1 MGIFRTLWKGLKG
14 VGKWAVKHPDTVKTF
29 TEAGVSIYDARRQKK
44 SASGKAGNDYTLS
57 NLNERI
63 NLLQDQL
70 TEEIATVRTDL
81 RQEYTEQL
89 TELSQQV
96 ADIRT
101 AQNYQAQALKWVA
114 ISFGCLIVVLIGCA
128 VYLLI
133 R

>member
-14 VGKWAVKHPDTVKTF
+14 VGKWAVNHPDTVKTF
-29 TEAGVSIYDARRQKK
+29 TEAGVSIYDARQQKK
-44 SASGKAGNDYTLS
+44 SASGKAGSDYTLS

-81 RQEYTEQL
+81 RQEYTAQL
-89 TELSQQV
+89 AELSQQV